1 MPPKRPLS
9 NTNANANDYQS
20 PPPGRRNAHENEQ
33 HHSPMPGHHQ
43 ETPVDAPVAI
53 ATPPRVHNNNENLA
67 ITGAHSPDDDHT
79 QAAGAAIPISHPATA
94 DAIDLLS
101 TTAATAEIHA
111 APPAVPE
118 PVPPIGGGARAA
130 VMDRIGAIGGGA
142 RAAGLEP
149 VAAGFEPVAA
159 IGGGARAAYQT
170 SQQQRVITCNL
181 TNIPLS
187 E

>member
-1 MPPKRPLS
+1 
-9 NTNANANDYQS
+9 
-20 PPPGRRNAHENEQ
+20 
-33 HHSPMPGHHQ
+33 MPGHHQ

-130 VMDRIGAIGGGA
+130 YQ
-142 RAAGLEP
+142 AAH
-149 VAAGFEPVAA
+149 
-159 IGGGARAAYQT
+159 
-170 SQQQRVITCNL
+170 QQRIITCNL
-181 TNIPLS
+181 TSIPIS